1 MKQHDAIQC
10 AAEPFANLE
19 WKRRRHKGN
28 PTQMLTFA
36 ANHWPR
42 WTRIALVFLVGTAAA
57 GGGLLIYQYFT
68 KPIFLTIAVGSA
80 DGEGQSLISAISAR
94 LAETNAHVRLKVV
107 DAGNS
112 LGASIMLSSNK
123 AELAVVRGDTENLSD
138 ARTVLRLTQAVVLL
152 LVPSSN
158 GADSLGELRNVTI
171 GVVGGENNKAVVDA
185 LKQVYQFDRAKVRFQ
200 DVPVAGSAAAL
211 SSGQANGLLA
221 VVPITEAYLTKV
233 KQFFQQNSAKLP
245 ATKLIEIESA
255 GAVANIAQYY
265 ESYDIPKGTLRG
277 APPIPSEDLTSLRV
291 SFFVVASKSVNDDT
305 IANFTHSLID
315 VRRDLLAEH
324 PILAQ
329 ASAPSTDA
337 DALIPIHPGA
347 AAYYA
352 GEQRSFLDRY
362 SDKLYYGSM
371 LGGSLLSI
379 ILAAWRFT
387 ASNSVPESMLEKL
400 YELGDEIKHA
410 NSELE
415 LERIEGEI
423 DNILKAELACGDSG
437 DEADSSNMAA
447 LTLAAQRLQY
457 LMALRRSQI
466 HATVTASN

>member
-1 MKQHDAIQC
+1 
-10 AAEPFANLE
+10 
-19 WKRRRHKGN
+19 
-28 PTQMLTFA
+28 MLAVATT
-36 ANHWPR
+36 HWPR
-42 WTRIALVFLVGTAAA
+42 WARIALVVLVAIAAA

-68 KPIFLTIAVGSA
+68 KPVFLTIAVGSA
-80 DGEGQSLISAISAR
+80 DGEAQSLVSAISAR
-94 LAETNAHVRLKVV
+94 LAETNARVRLKVV
-107 DAGNS
+107 DAGTS
-112 LGASIMLSSNK
+112 VGASKMLSSNK

-158 GADSLGELRNVTI
+158 GADSLGELRNMTI
-171 GVVGGENNKAVVDA
+171 GVVGGKNNKAVVDA
-185 LKQVYQFDRAKVRFQ
+185 LKQVYQFDRAKVRFL

-233 KQFFQQNSAKLP
+233 KQFFQQNSGKIP
-245 ATKLIEIESA
+245 ATRLIEIESA

-291 SFFVVASKSVNDDT
+291 SFFVVANKSVNKDT
-305 IANFTHSLID
+305 ISGFTHSLID

-352 GEQRSFLDRY
+352 GEEQSFLDKY

-379 ILAAWRFT
+379 VLAAWRFT
-387 ASNSVPESMLEKL
+387 GSGSVPESMLEKL

-410 NSELE
+410 NSEME
-415 LERIEGEI
+415 LEKIEGEI
-423 DNILKAELACGDSG
+423 DNILKVELGGGNSG
-437 DEADSSNMAA
+437 DEADSPNMAA
-447 LTLAAQRLQY
+447 LTLAAQRLHY
-457 LMALRRSQI
+457 LMSLRRSQI
-466 HATVTASN
+466 QATLATGN

>member
-1 MKQHDAIQC
+1 
-10 AAEPFANLE
+10 
-19 WKRRRHKGN
+19 
-28 PTQMLTFA
+28 MLTVA

-42 WTRIALVFLVGTAAA
+42 WARVALVVFVAIAAA
-57 GGGLLIYQYFT
+57 GAGLLIYQYFT
-68 KPIFLTIAVGSA
+68 RPVFLTIAVGSA
-80 DGEGQSLISAISAR
+80 DGEAQSLVSAISAR
-94 LAETNAHVRLKVV
+94 LGETNAHVRLKVV
-107 DAGNS
+107 DAGTS
-112 LGASIMLSSNK
+112 LGASKMLSSHK

-171 GVVGGENNKAVVDA
+171 GVVGGENNKPVVDA
-185 LKQVYQFDRAKVRFQ
+185 LKQVYQFDRAKVRFL

-233 KQFFQQNSAKLP
+233 KQFFQQNSAKVP

-291 SFFVVASKSVNDDT
+291 SFFVVASKSVSDDT
-305 IANFTHSLID
+305 ISDFTHSLID

-352 GEQRSFLDRY
+352 GEQRGFLDKY

-379 ILAAWRFT
+379 ILAAWRFAGSGAT
-387 ASNSVPESMLEKL
+387 PQSMLEKL

-410 NSELE
+410 NDDVELE
-415 LERIEGEI
+415 KIEGEI
-423 DNILKAELACGDSG
+423 DSILKAEFSG
-437 DEADSSNMAA
+437 GGNGGEEVNSSNMAA
-447 LTLAAQRLQY
+447 LTLAAQRLHY
-457 LMALRRSQI
+457 LMSLRRAQL
-466 HATVTASN
+466 HAPVAAGN